1 MGAPSTVPLEPSA
14 ETDEDDLIGQVIGG
28 TYRLE
33 RAIGEGGTGRVY
45 EAHHVR
51 IPTKRFAIK
60 VLHVEFLRHAEAWG
74 RFQREA
80 KAAAAVDHPN
90 IVGVYDVNR
99 TEDGRPYVVFDYLEG
114 IDLGDLIDERGPL
127 PPKLAAAIVQ
137 QICRGLSAAHD
148 RGVIHR
154 DIKPQNI
161 WLTGDPDH
169 PQVKVLDFGVSRL
182 TDDASTNLTQT
193 GALLGTPAYMS
204 PEQARGEQADHPT
217 DIYGAGTI
225 LYATLTGRPPFV
237 EENVQRTLI
246 AVMSEE
252 PPRPRSIVPAIPES
266 LEMVIQ
272 RAMAPEPADRYP
284 SADALAAALE
294 RFVEVARPLPSSR
307 PPPPPSSPL
316 APPVIEGSPSR
327 PMLVVYLAATF
338 ALALFVAATAI
349 VGVTELFGGL
359 NNRELALLLI
369 ALLGTALTPVWL
381 VVRHVRAKV
390 WDNGVRVREL
400 RRRLRKVLITAAAA
414 YGASALVLRL
424 LDTVVARFVPEG
436 PLGAGGGPGWR
447 PFNITFA
454 IIAAVAAVLAWI
466 LDRSDPSHHRLR
478 RAGIATV
485 IVLSAGLLSASVIV
499 RTGRSEVQ
507 PLTARVTA
515 VEGLRAEDATAVMKR
530 YARVEPDEL
539 AAAVARGR
547 EALVALN
554 ARYPRDPD
562 VLQALALSLGRDEKH
577 YLDATTTLAMLFA
590 LEPEYTKD
598 RALRV
603 LVSKAAQHDKS
614 RDAALEL
621 KVTAMGTDGLDQLY
635 DLMNKHKVLRPKI
648 ETMLASP
655 EIRQRF
661 SPALAIAYDLRSA
674 ADCAARL
681 PLLDR
686 ATRHGDERTVAVLAP
701 LSERSKRGC
710 GRYKRSPCPPPC
722 EQEAEAFQTVVRHI
736 QERLKD

>member
-1 MGAPSTVPLEPSA
+1 MGAPSTVPLEPST
-14 ETDEDDLIGQVIGG
+14 ETDSDDLIGQVIGG
-28 TYRLE
+28 TYRLV

-45 EAHHVR
+45 EAHHQR

-60 VLHVEFLRHAEAWG
+60 VLHMEFLRHAEAWG

-99 TEDGRPYVVFDYLEG
+99 TDDGRPYVVFDYLEG

-127 PPKLAAAIVQ
+127 PPKLAATIVQ
-137 QICRGLSAAHD
+137 QICRGLSVAHE

-161 WLTGDPDH
+161 WLTGDPDA
-169 PQVKVLDFGVSRL
+169 PQVKILDFGVSRL
-182 TDDASTNLTQT
+182 ADDASTNLTKT

-204 PEQARGEQADHPT
+204 PEQARGEQVDRPA
-217 DIYGAGTI
+217 DIYGVGTI
-225 LYATLTGRPPFV
+225 LYATLTGRPPFA

-252 PPRPRSIVPAIPES
+252 PPRPRSIIPAIPES
-266 LEMVIQ
+266 LEMVVQ
-272 RAMAPEPADRYP
+272 RAMAPEPAERYA
-284 SADALAAALE
+284 SVDALAAALD
-294 RFVEVARPLPSSR
+294 RYVEVVRPSSR

-316 APPVIEGSPSR
+316 APPVVEGSPSR

-359 NNRELALLLI
+359 SNRELALLLV
-369 ALLGTALTPVWL
+369 ALVGTALTPAWL

-400 RRRLRKVLITAAAA
+400 RRRLRKVLVTAGAA
-414 YGASALVLRL
+414 YGTSALLLRL
-424 LDTVVARFVPEG
+424 LDTVVARFVPDG
-436 PLGAGGGPGWR
+436 PLGVGGGPGWG
-447 PFNITFA
+447 PFSVTFA
-454 IIAAVAAVLAWI
+454 LIAGAAALLAWA
-466 LDRSDPSHHRLR
+466 LDRSDPTHHRRR
-478 RAGIATV
+478 RAGIAGV
-485 IVLSAGLLSASVIV
+485 ILVSTILLAGSLVLRA
-499 RTGRSEVQ
+499 GRSDVQ
-507 PLTARVTA
+507 QLTARATA
-515 VEGLRAEDATAVMKR
+515 VEGLRAEDAAAVMRR
-530 YARVEPDEL
+530 YARVDHDEL

-590 LEPEYTKD
+590 LEPAYTKD

-621 KVTAMGTDGLDQLY
+621 MVTAMGTDGLDQLY
-635 DLMNKHKVLRPKI
+635 DLMNRHKALKPKI

-674 ADCAARL
+674 PDCASRL

-710 GRYKRSPCPPPC
+710 GRFKRSPCPPPC
-722 EQEAEAFQTVVRHI
+722 EEQAEAFQTVVRQI
-736 QERLKD
+736 QERLED